1 MSKVGEK
8 VYDCFVI
15 RSAELYL
22 NKAEAEAML
31 DKAEAIQTIK
41 TWLNNRFEGGIPPV
55 DGLNGK

>member
-1 MSKVGEK
+1 MRLNAFFEAREDEQYKVAKVVEK

-31 DKAEAIQTIK
+31 DKRRQSRRLK
-41 TWLNNRFEGGIPPV
+41 RY
-55 DGLNGK
+55 